1 MGTSLIKVSEGYWED
16 IVQAHF
22 ERLPLGNSAAGIAAS
37 PGQWGFEL
45 DPELYERLYR
55 LSGGDDFMIYI
66 MLLTVYKIVLERIC
80 GTSEFAVGVPP
91 YFKDSDEHHAN
102 PYLLSLNNRGDNR
115 LTVKQALSA
124 QRASLNELYRHQF
137 YPGDRLYGIY
147 GVPNRVN
154 AYIGMRNLHQ
164 DHVLHGLLQLEYN
177 ELMLIAEQQNDKI
190 TVEFHSRSHMPAEEC
205 SLWSGSFRNVLAALL
220 SDLEQ
225 PVANLELVDEQQKQ
239 QLLQEFNGSG
249 VQYPVDRA
257 VHELFEEQVNER
269 PNQLAVWSEAAAVT
283 YKELNRRANR
293 LAWLLRRQGIAAEA
307 PVAVLSSSSADMV
320 AGILAVL
327 KAGGTY
333 IPIDPEYPSERIAYI
348 LQDSGAGIALVDE
361 QGADLVKVLPVAALS
376 LDAYV
381 MPGIPE
387 ENLHLDVPSERLAYI
402 IYTSGTT
409 GNPKGVAVEHRS
421 LVHLCFWHNAYYQVD
436 STDLAAKY
444 AGVGFDA
451 SVWEIFPVLLAGAA
465 LHIVPAELRL
475 DARKLNEHYERCGIT
490 IGFLP
495 TSIFERFIQY
505 ENRSLKRLLTGAEK
519 LKAVREQTYELYNNY
534 GPTEYTVVTTSF
546 RIDREYPNIPIG
558 RPVGNTRIYIL
569 NQSNRLQPVGVAGEL
584 CISGDGLARGY
595 LHNEE
600 LTSAKFTANPY
611 EPGERMYRT
620 GDLARWR
627 PDGNIEYLGRID
639 QQVKIRG
646 FRVELGEIESRML
659 GIGGIREAA
668 VKDWDRDGTVM
679 LCGYYVADAEIAAA
693 SLREAL
699 QRTLPDYMVPACYM
713 RLRELKVT
721 ANGKIDRRALPEPEG
736 DVRTG
741 TSYTAPRSE
750 TERIMAG
757 IWAEVLGMRGEPGIH
772 DDFFG
777 LGGHSLK
784 VTALITRIHEQ
795 LDAVVSV
802 KDVFTA
808 PTIAQLSEL
817 LRPSEP
823 GTYGEIRKVEEQE
836 FYEASSAQKRMFVLH
851 QLNPDSM
858 TYHVPGAFLIRGGLD
873 ESRLNRS
880 LLQLIRRHEALRTR
894 FAEDEGRVVQKIV
907 PVEEVSFAAERFT
920 AASDKEAHAW
930 MADYLQP
937 FDLSSGLPIRAAI
950 IALEQD
956 QNILLLDIHHI
967 AVDGTSAGI
976 LIRELSALYS
986 GRELAPL
993 KVQYKDYS
1001 EWQLKR
1007 HIAAAHEQEDYWLSE
1022 LQGELPLLNMPADF
1036 PRPREKDFRGGL
1048 VTLTLDAVQTA
1059 NMKQV
1064 CRETGS
1070 TLFMFLLSA
1079 INIVLYKSSG
1089 QEDIIVGTPV
1099 AGRNHRDTESLIGVF
1114 VNTLPIRTSVNG
1126 SLTFEQL
1133 LGAVKRKSLH
1143 ALENQEYPFE
1153 NLVEKLQTDRDLGR
1167 NPLFDVMF
1175 VLQESETGQW
1185 EADDLNIQP
1194 FGWPLH
1200 TEKFDLTWEAAET
1213 DGGLEIR
1220 LSYAASL
1227 FTASSAE
1234 ALLHRLTMVINA
1246 VTSNAG
1252 VPVGQIEIM
1261 GEEEKKRILYEF
1273 NPSPEVRPQK
1283 KTLMDLFQTQ
1293 AKLTPERPALV
1304 FNERIMSYGELER
1317 RANALAR
1324 TLRSKSVLPDDLVAV
1339 RMNRSPELII
1349 ALFAIWKA
1357 GAAYLPVDP
1366 AFPEERTRYILQNS
1380 GTRLIL
1386 TDNPVPWDTVE
1397 VLQVC
1402 DRETESE
1409 NSEPLEMMAG
1419 PDNLAYVIY
1428 TSGTTGNPKGVAV
1441 QHKGIMNT
1449 LLHLQSKY
1457 PLNANGKYLLK
1468 TNYTFDVSVCE
1479 LFGWFF
1485 EGGQLVILP
1494 QGAEREPDVILAA
1507 IAQHKI
1513 THINFTSSMFNMLL
1527 SGMDEASAEAL
1538 GSLQYILTAGEA
1550 LTFEHHG
1557 ITKFILQNCA
1567 IENLYGPTEASIY
1580 ATGYSLKPGDIGG
1593 RIPIGRPL
1601 ANTRMYIIDSSGLP
1615 TPVGV
1620 EGELCIAGA
1629 GLAQGYYRN
1638 EELTAQKFTADPYF
1652 DGERMYRTGDVARW
1666 LPDGNIE
1673 YLGRIDH
1680 QVKIRGYRI
1689 ELGDVENTLM
1699 KLDGIQKVLVVDK
1712 ELAGGRV
1719 LVAYYV
1725 SSAAYTVGE
1734 LRSELNKRIPEYM
1747 IPAYFIA
1754 LEQFPLNSSGKIDRR
1769 ALPELTGD
1777 MDSGEEYA
1785 AAESREEELLVRI
1798 WSSVLGIKKIGVL
1811 DDFFNLGGDSIKAMQ
1826 VVSKIRE
1833 HGYYAEVKD
1842 IFRSLTIRELNR
1854 SMRQVIPESI
1864 GKTGQGPETGEAA
1877 LTPIQRWFFSSQ
1889 FIGPHHWNQA
1899 VMLHRPEGFEASVL
1913 DRVLRQLVRHHD
1925 SLRLS
1930 FKHTASG
1937 RIIQQYREADGNL
1950 FELREFDL
1958 RGLLPEAIN
1967 KFVKEAADNIQSS
1980 MDLERGPLFK
1990 LGLFRSDDGDHLLMA
2005 VHHLAVDGVSWRII
2019 FEDLAQAY
2027 RQVEKGADI
2036 KLPLKTLSYRQ
2047 WSSML
2052 TEYAGSSLI
2061 GKEIPYWQNVEN
2073 CNVIELPKD
2082 DASGTVFTRKSARK
2096 VTGWLSETETDVLLK
2111 QANAAYRTEI
2121 NDLLLTALVKSVARF
2136 SGNESVLIHLEGHG
2150 REEIAE
2156 GLDITRTVGWFTSM
2170 FPVVFRFDSNAGW
2183 PEWISYVKDHLR
2195 QIPGKGIGYGM
2206 LKYLRR
2212 WKPGEEMDFR
2222 LRPEIGFN
2230 YLGQFDADL
2239 DTGVFGLS
2247 PFDTGAAMGPEG
2259 ELQHALEF
2267 TGLIRGKRLCMEL
2280 TYSAGQYIESSAV
2293 HLLADYMEQLKQA
2306 ISHCTGV
2313 KSTVRTI
2320 SDLTR
2325 EQVTAEEVRSLPNA
2339 DEVQY
2344 IYPLAPAQ
2352 KGILFHSLMNGL
2364 SDDYYELFRI
2374 ELNGRLDLERLEH
2387 ALQQVISRYEMLR
2400 ANIDVQSFSDPMLLV
2415 YKHKK
2420 IEIVY
2425 LNAKDYADRLAC
2437 VQEQI
2442 DRDRKRGF
2450 RLDKDMLIRLNIVQT
2465 ADEQHTLIFSYHHII
2480 MDGWSMG
2487 IVLKDL
2493 FQLYN
2498 CSPEG
2503 PVNEVHHPSTLSD
2516 YTEWMKCRDD
2526 SAAGAYWKE
2535 YLAGFR
2541 EPSMLPSWQSANRG
2555 THAVHTLF
2563 ISNDKLEK
2571 LEQMAALSKVTLNT
2585 IIQAVWSLQL
2595 QHYNGQSESVFGY
2608 VVSGRNPQIRG
2619 IEQAVGL
2626 FINTLP
2632 LRVASMGVRSFEE
2645 LIRQIHDNTLESRNY
2660 DSHSLADIQALSEPR
2675 ENLFNHIMV
2684 FENFPIAAEQ
2694 INADLKDSGLSVQS
2708 FEAVEQT
2715 HYPLAVIVS
2724 RNEGLL
2730 FRFMFNSPDS
2740 SDQDAEMIV
2749 QHFTDALE
2757 KLASGGQD
2765 ACDLAL
2771 FSDQEDQMTSG
2782 FQVKFNF

>member
-1 MGTSLIKVSEGYWED
+1 MSTSLIKVSEAYWVD
-16 IVQAHF
+16 TVQAKY
-22 ERLPLGNSAAGIAAS
+22 ERLQLGIPAAGTAAS
-37 PGQWGFEL
+37 PGHWGFEL
-45 DPELYERLYR
+45 DPELHQQLYR
-55 LSGGDDFMIYI
+55 LSGGNDFMIYI
-66 MLLTVYKIVLERIC
+66 VLLTVYKIVLERIC

-91 YFKDSDEHHAN
+91 YFKDSSEHHAN
-102 PYLLSLNNRGDNR
+102 PYLLSLNDQDHNR
-115 LTVKQALSA
+115 LPVKQALSA

-137 YPGDRLYGIY
+137 YPGDRLYGIH

-154 AYIGMRNLHQ
+154 AFIGMRNIHQ
-164 DHVLHGLLQLEYN
+164 THVLQGLLQLQYN
-177 ELMLIAEQQNDKI
+177 ELMLIAEQQEDRI
-190 TVEFHSRSHMPAEEC
+190 TVEFYSRSPMPAEEC

-225 PVANLELVDEQQKQ
+225 PVENLELVDEQQKQ
-239 QLLQEFNGSG
+239 QLLKDFNGNG

-257 VHELFEEQVNER
+257 VHQMFEEQVNER
-269 PNQLAVWSEAAAVT
+269 PDQLAIWSEAAAVT
-283 YKELNRRANR
+283 YRELNRRANR
-293 LAWLLRRQGIAAEA
+293 LAWLLRREGIVPEA
-307 PVAVLSSSSADMV
+307 PVAVVSSSSADMI

-327 KAGGTY
+327 KAGATY

-348 LQDSGAGIALVDE
+348 IRDSGAGIALVDE
-361 QGADLVKVLPVAALS
+361 QGADLVKALPVAALS

-381 MPGIPE
+381 TPGIPE
-387 ENLHLDVPSERLAYI
+387 ENLNLDVPSERLAYI

-421 LVHLCFWHNAYYQVD
+421 LVHLCCWHNAYYHVD

-444 AGVGFDA
+444 AGTGFDA
-451 SVWEIFPVLLAGAA
+451 SVWEIFPVLLAGAT

-475 DARKLNEHYERCGIT
+475 DAKKLNEHYESCGIT

-519 LKAVREQTYELYNNY
+519 LKVVREQTYELYNNY

-546 RIDREYPNIPIG
+546 RIDREYANIPIG
-558 RPVGNTRIYIL
+558 KPVGNTRVYIL
-569 NQSNRLQPVGVAGEL
+569 NQGNRLQPVGVAGEL

-600 LTSAKFTANPY
+600 LTNAKFTENPY
-611 EPGERMYRT
+611 APGERMYRT

-668 VKDWDRDGTVM
+668 VKDWDRDGTTM
-679 LCGYYVADAEIAAA
+679 LCGYYVSDTERSPA

-699 QRTLPDYMVPACYM
+699 QRTLPDYMVPACFI
-713 RLRELKVT
+713 RLGELKVT

-736 DVRTG
+736 DVLTG
-741 TSYTAPRSE
+741 TSYTAPRCE

-757 IWAEVLGMRGEPGIH
+757 IWAEVLGMSGEPGIH

-784 VTALITRIHEQ
+784 VTALITRIHER

-817 LRPSEP
+817 VRQSEP
-823 GTYGEIRKVEEQE
+823 GTYGEIRKLEEQE

-851 QLNPDSM
+851 QLNPDSLA
-858 TYHVPGAFLIRGGLD
+858 YHVPGAFLIRGRLD
-873 ESRLNRS
+873 EARLSRA

-894 FAEDEGRVVQKIV
+894 FAEVGGRVVQKIV
-907 PVEEVSFAAERFT
+907 PMEEVSFTAERFA
-920 AASDKEAHAW
+920 AASSNEAQAW

-937 FDLSSGLPIRAAI
+937 FELHSGLPIRAAVI
-950 IALEQD
+950 TLEQD
-956 QNILLLDIHHI
+956 KNILLLDIHHI
-967 AVDGTSAGI
+967 AVDGASAGI
-976 LIRELSALYS
+976 LIRELSELYS
-986 GRELAPL
+986 GRVFPPL

-1001 EWQLKR
+1001 QWQLNR
-1007 HIAAAHEQEDYWLSE
+1007 HNAAAEKQEEYWLSE

-1048 VTLTLDAVQTA
+1048 VTTTLDAEQTA
-1059 NMKQV
+1059 KMKRV

-1079 INIVLYKSSG
+1079 INIVLHKSSG
-1089 QEDIIVGTPV
+1089 QEDIIVGTPA

-1114 VNTLPIRTSVNG
+1114 VNTLPIRSHVNG

-1133 LGAVKRKSLH
+1133 LGAVRRKSLE
-1143 ALENQEYPFE
+1143 ALENQDYPFE
-1153 NLVEKLQTDRDLGR
+1153 NLVEKLQTGRDLGR

-1175 VLQESETGQW
+1175 VLQENEAGQW
-1185 EADDLNIQP
+1185 KAQDLIIQP
-1194 FGWPLH
+1194 FDWPLH

-1213 DGGLEIR
+1213 GSGLEIR

-1227 FTASSAE
+1227 FEASSAKT
-1234 ALLHRLTMVINA
+1234 LLDRLARVINA
-1246 VTSNAG
+1246 VTSNRD

-1273 NPSPEVRPQK
+1273 NPTPAVGLRKQ
-1283 KTLMDLFQTQ
+1283 TLMDLFQTQ
-1293 AKLTPERPALV
+1293 AKRTPGRTALV
-1304 FNERIMSYGELER
+1304 YNERIMTYGELDR

-1324 TLRSKSVLPDDLVAV
+1324 TLRSKAVLPDDLVAV

-1386 TDNPVPWDTVE
+1386 TDDPVPWENVE
-1397 VLQVC
+1397 AVQVR
-1402 DRETESE
+1402 DREPESKDT
-1409 NSEPLEMMAG
+1409 EPLEAMAG

-1449 LLHLQSKY
+1449 LLDLQSSY
-1457 PLNANGKYLLK
+1457 PLNAEGKYLLK

-1494 QGAEREPDVILAA
+1494 QGAEREPDIILAA

-1527 SGMDEASAEAL
+1527 SGMDKASAEAL

-1550 LTFEHHG
+1550 LTFEHHE
-1557 ITKFILQNCA
+1557 ITQFLLQRCA

-1580 ATGYSLKPGDIGG
+1580 ATGYSVKPGDIGS

-1601 ANTRMYIIDSSGLP
+1601 ANTRMYIVDGSGML

-1629 GLAQGYYRN
+1629 GLALGYYRN
-1638 EELTAQKFTADPYF
+1638 EELTAQKFTADPF
-1652 DGERMYRTGDVARW
+1652 ADGERMYRTGDVARW

-1699 KLDGIQKVLVVDK
+1699 KLEGIQKVLVVDK
-1712 ELAGGRV
+1712 ELAGGRG

-1725 SSAAYTVGE
+1725 SSAAYTVAE
-1734 LRSELNKRIPEYM
+1734 LRSELGRRLPEYM

-1754 LEQFPLNSSGKIDRR
+1754 LEQFPLNSSGKIDRK
-1769 ALPELTGD
+1769 ALPEVTGD
-1777 MDSGEEYA
+1777 MESGEGYEA
-1785 AAESREEELLVRI
+1785 PESREEVLLVRI
-1798 WSSVLGIKKIGVL
+1798 WSTVLGIKKIGVL

-1842 IFRSLTIRELNR
+1842 VFRSLTIRELGC
-1854 SMRQVIPESI
+1854 SMKQAVPENL
-1864 GKTGQGPETGEAA
+1864 GKTGQDPETGEAE

-1889 FIGPHHWNQA
+1889 FTGQHHWNQA
-1899 VMLHRPEGFEASVL
+1899 VMLHRPEGFAASVL
-1913 DRVLRQLVRHHD
+1913 DRALCQLVRHHD

-1930 FKHTASG
+1930 FKQTEG
-1937 RIIQQYREADGNL
+1937 GGIIQQYREADGDL

-1967 KFVKEAADNIQSS
+1967 EFVRKAADNIQSS

-2005 VHHLAVDGVSWRII
+2005 VHHLAIDGVSWRIL
-2019 FEDLAQAY
+2019 FEDLAEAY
-2027 RQVEKGADI
+2027 RQAEKGAGI

-2061 GKEIPYWQNVEN
+2061 DKEIPYWQNVEN
-2073 CNVIELPKD
+2073 SKVCDLPKD
-2082 DASGTVFTRKSARK
+2082 YASGTVFTRQSARK
-2096 VTGWLSETETDVLLK
+2096 VAGWLSEAETDALLK

-2121 NDLLLTALVKSVARF
+2121 NDLLLTALVKSIARF
-2136 SGNESVLIHLEGHG
+2136 SGDEAVLIHLEGHG

-2170 FPVVFRFDSNAGW
+2170 FPVVFHYDSGAGW
-2183 PEWISYVKDHLR
+2183 PEWISYIKDHLR
-2195 QIPGKGIGYGM
+2195 QIPGKGTGYGM

-2239 DTGVFGLS
+2239 DTGVFKLS
-2247 PFDTGAAMGPEG
+2247 PFDPGEAMGPDS

-2267 TGLIRGKRLCMEL
+2267 TGLIRDKRLCMEL
-2280 TYSAGQYIESSAV
+2280 TYSARQYSESSAAG
-2293 HLLADYMEQLKQA
+2293 LLTDYMEQLKLA
-2306 ISHCTGV
+2306 IAHCTEV
-2313 KSTVRTI
+2313 KSPVRTI

-2325 EQVTAEEVRSLPNA
+2325 EQITAEQVRALPHA

-2374 ELNGRLDLERLEH
+2374 EMTGRLDRKRLEY
-2387 ALQQVISRYEMLR
+2387 ALQEVISRHEMLR
-2400 ANIDVQSFSDPMLLV
+2400 ANIDIQSFQDPMLLV

-2420 IEIVY
+2420 TEIVY
-2425 LNAKDYADRLAC
+2425 LDARNCADSTAC
-2437 VQEQI
+2437 IQEQMGT
-2442 DRDRKRGF
+2442 DRNRGF

-2465 ADEQHTLIFSYHHII
+2465 ADEQYTLIFSYHHII

-2498 CSPEG
+2498 RSPEG
-2503 PVNEVHHPSTLSD
+2503 LAIEGHPSSILSD
-2516 YTEWMKCRDD
+2516 YTEWMKRRND
-2526 SAAGAYWKE
+2526 SAAEAYWKE

-2541 EPSMLPSWQSANRG
+2541 EPSMLPSRQSSNHG
-2555 THAVHTLF
+2555 TQAVHTLS
-2563 ISNDKLEK
+2563 IAHDKIEK
-2571 LEQMAALSKVTLNT
+2571 LERMAVSSKVTLNT

-2595 QHYNGQSESVFGY
+2595 QYYSGQSESVFGY

-2632 LRVASMGVRSFEE
+2632 LRVSSQGVCTFEE
-2645 LIRQIHDNTLESRNY
+2645 FIRQIHGNTLESRNH
-2660 DSHSLADIQALSEPR
+2660 DSYSLADIQARSEPR
-2675 ENLFNHIMV
+2675 EKLFNHIMV

-2694 INADLKDSGLSVQS
+2694 INADIKESGLSVQS

-2715 HYPLAVIVS
+2715 HYPLAIIVS

-2730 FRFMFNSPDS
+2730 FRFMFNSPDI
-2740 SDQDAEMIV
+2740 SDYDAERIV
-2749 QHFTDALE
+2749 QHFTEALE
-2757 KLASGGQD
+2757 KLASRGQE

-2771 FSDQEDQMTSG
+2771 FSDQENQMNSG